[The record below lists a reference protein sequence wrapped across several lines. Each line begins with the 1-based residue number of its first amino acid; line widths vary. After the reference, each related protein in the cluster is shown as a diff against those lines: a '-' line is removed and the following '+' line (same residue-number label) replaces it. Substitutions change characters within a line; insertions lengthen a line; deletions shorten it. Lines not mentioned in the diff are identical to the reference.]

1 MVALKRVCAFVTQLP
16 EALQWLSNSVEWS
29 LCSVVCLQLYSF
41 GKEGFIPCLGHHC
54 RTGFSTNLRPA
65 VCYSSSLDLQDNPK
79 GQQRLIVSMLD
90 SLQSQSQRHY
100 QQLAVPN
107 GTEAPLSTRA
117 QSRESSYLQL
127 HTPRPRAVSCLTE
140 YRCTYVP
147 HRPSLPVCRKH
158 RIVGAK
164 EESGFT
170 EGNRLQPYTFLPLHM
185 HVDGVCQTHS
195 SVTRMDFL
203 PSVFLQGSE
212 MLPKLVSH
220 APRETG
226 FTRDTRNPLASHA
239 SLLVHLCGGRQKS
252 SVSAQRSIGLKVL

>member
-1 MVALKRVCAFVTQLP
+1 
-16 EALQWLSNSVEWS
+16 
-29 LCSVVCLQLYSF
+29 
-41 GKEGFIPCLGHHC
+41 
-54 RTGFSTNLRPA
+54 
-65 VCYSSSLDLQDNPK
+65 
-79 GQQRLIVSMLD
+79 MLD

-100 QQLAVPN
+100 QKLAVPN

-140 YRCTYVP
+140 YRCAYVP

-170 EGNRLQPYTFLPLHM
+170 EGNSLQPYTFLPLHM

-203 PSVFLQGSE
+203 PSAFLQGSE

-239 SLLVHLCGGRQKS
+239 SLLVHHCGGRQKS
-252 SVSAQRSIGLKVL
+252 SVSAQRSIGLKEGSGFVLNTPTLRTLSHTPSDPMHFLTHYQSKFCDPAAIATLKANWTTGGIHTHGCSGYRGRDTDRFNLCGY